1 MNKKNSILKATSFA
15 EMLRF
20 VYLPVPI
27 PVFSL
32 TEWIV
37 KNTPEEYKTSIFH
50 LLDMKMNFY
59 KALNSLLTSQIKR
72 LEELKKEL
80 EKPKREKVKVE

>member
-1 MNKKNSILKATSFA
+1 MNKKNSILKATNFA

-37 KNTPEEYKTSIFH
+37 KNTPEEYKTSISH

-72 LEELKKEL
+72 LEGLKKEL